1 MESMNK
7 RAGNTAKFANNQ
19 RKNKAMLR
27 NHRVMYL
34 RDKSG
39 QPVGAVA
46 IKVSRDPEH
55 PHAQYQVC
63 AANLREDKFDRT
75 VARYFALGRL
85 VEAPFVV
92 SLIDGDATM
101 HEISWAV
108 MQDMANYSG
117 IPSRAR
123 QAAKR
128 WLRDAKEKRKNRIL
142 NSLRTEEGT
151 GY

>member
-1 MESMNK
+1 
-7 RAGNTAKFANNQ
+7 
-19 RKNKAMLR
+19 
-27 NHRVMYL
+27 MYL

-46 IKVSRDPEH
+46 IKVSRDPER

-75 VARYFALGRL
+75 IARYFALGRL

-92 SLIDGDATM
+92 PLIDEEANM

-108 MQDMANYSG
+108 MQDIANYSG
-117 IPSRAR
+117 LPSRAR

-128 WLRDAKEKRKNRIL
+128 WLRDAKEKRKKRIME
-142 NSLRTEEGT
+142 SLKSEASVF
-151 GY
+151 

>member
-1 MESMNK
+1 
-7 RAGNTAKFANNQ
+7 
-19 RKNKAMLR
+19 MLR

-63 AANLREDKFDRT
+63 AAHLGEDKFDRT
-75 VARYFALGRL
+75 IARYFALGRL

-92 SLIDGDATM
+92 PLIDGDATM

-108 MQDMANYSG
+108 MQDMANFSG
-117 IPSRAR
+117 LPSRAR

-128 WLRDAKEKRKNRIL
+128 WIRAAKEKRKQRIL
-142 NSLRTEEGT
+142 EAIRTEKGQA
-151 GY
+151 GI

>member
-1 MESMNK
+1 MVNTK
-7 RAGNTAKFANNQ
+7 AGSTALFANNQ
-19 RKNKAMLR
+19 RKNKPMLR

-46 IKVSRDPEH
+46 IKVSRDPER

-75 VARYFALGRL
+75 IARYFALGRL

-92 SLIDGDATM
+92 PLIDEEATM

-108 MQDMANYSG
+108 MQDIANYSG
-117 IPSRAR
+117 LPSRAR

-128 WLRDAKEKRKNRIL
+128 WLRDAKEKRKKRIME
-142 NSLRTEEGT
+142 SLKSEAGVF
-151 GY
+151 